1 MYKEYNGIKGDVY
14 MSKINNKK
22 LVKKCL
28 KKVIE
33 GLLLATIITTVTY
46 PITTVNAEVKSSATT
61 VKKVSRKN
69 FIKDCYARNKT
80 LAEVLTLMEEN
91 TVDAANDMWNLENYA
106 SNYYNYY
113 AELKELL
120 YTKEEQKSLGKHQLK
135 IAKQWNKAL
144 THIMLACDSYY
155 QAFVCGYDDY
165 ALTSATEE
173 VDAFTSEYTR
183 YTDKI
188 DAYIEKYNLQSVIR
202 G

>member
-1 MYKEYNGIKGDVY
+1 
-14 MSKINNKK
+14 MSKKVNNKK

-28 KKVIE
+28 KKIIE
-33 GLLLATIITTVTY
+33 GLVLATIVTTVTY
-46 PITTVNAEVKSSATT
+46 PVTTVNAEVKSSATT

-69 FIKDCYARNKT
+69 FVKDCYSRNKT
-80 LAEVLTLMEEN
+80 LSEVLTLMEEN
-91 TVDAANDMWNLENYA
+91 TIDAANDMWNLENYA

-135 IAKQWNKAL
+135 IAKQWNKSL

-165 ALTSATEE
+165 ALTSANEE

-183 YTDKI
+183 YTDKV
-188 DAYIEKYNLQSVIR
+188 DAYIEKYNLQSVIK

>member
-1 MYKEYNGIKGDVY
+1 MKRKE
-14 MSKINNKK
+14 NKK
-22 LVKKCL
+22 MVKKCL

-69 FIKDCYARNKT
+69 FVKDCYARNKT
-80 LAEVLTLMEEN
+80 LSEVLTLMEEN
-91 TVDAANDMWNLENYA
+91 TIDASNDTWNLENYA
-106 SNYYNYY
+106 SSYYSYY

-165 ALTSATEE
+165 ALASANEE

>member
-1 MYKEYNGIKGDVY
+1 
-14 MSKINNKK
+14 MSKKINRKK

-33 GLLLATIITTVTY
+33 GLVLATIVTTVTY
-46 PITTVNAEVKSSATT
+46 PLTVKAETNSATT
-61 VKKVSRKN
+61 VKKISRKN
-69 FIKDCYARNKT
+69 FVKDCYNRNRV
-80 LAEVLTLMEEN
+80 LSEVLTLMEEN
-91 TVDAANDMWNLENYA
+91 TVDAANDMFNLESYA

-120 YTKEEQKSLGKHQLK
+120 YTKEEQKALGKQQK
-135 IAKQWNKAL
+135 KVAKQWNEAI

-173 VDAFTSEYTR
+173 VDAFTSEYNK
-183 YTDKI
+183 YMNKV
-188 DAYIEKYNLQSVIR
+188 DAYIEKYKLQSVIK

>member
-1 MYKEYNGIKGDVY
+1 
-14 MSKINNKK
+14 MSKKINNKK

-33 GLLLATIITTVTY
+33 GLLLTTIVTTVTY
-46 PITTVNAEVKSSATT
+46 PITTAKAEVNSSATT
-61 VKKVSRKN
+61 VKKVSRKQ
-69 FIKDCYARNKT
+69 FVKDCYSRNKT

-91 TVDAANDMWNLENYA
+91 TVNAANDTWNLSAYA

-120 YTKEEQKSLGKHQLK
+120 YTKEEQKALGKQQK
-135 IAKQWNKAL
+135 KVAKQWNKAL

-155 QAFVCGYDDY
+155 QAFICGYDDA
-165 ALTSATEE
+165 ALTSANEE
-173 VDAFTSEYTR
+173 VDSFTSEYSK
-183 YTDKI
+183 YTNKI
-188 DAYIEKYNLQSVIR
+188 DAYIEKYKLQSVIK

>member
-1 MYKEYNGIKGDVY
+1 
-14 MSKINNKK
+14 MSKKVNNKK

-33 GLLLATIITTVTY
+33 GLLLTTIVTTVAY
-46 PITTVNAEVKSSATT
+46 PITTAKAEVKSSATT

-69 FIKDCYARNKT
+69 FVKDCYSKNKT
-80 LAEVLTLMEEN
+80 LAEVLNIMEEN
-91 TVDAANDMWNLENYA
+91 TVNAANDMFNLESYA

-120 YTKEEQKSLGKHQLK
+120 YTKEEQKALGKQQNK

-155 QAFVCGYDDY
+155 QAFICGYDDA
-165 ALTSATEE
+165 ALTSANEE
-173 VDAFTSEYTR
+173 VDSFTSEYSK
-183 YTDKI
+183 YTNKI
-188 DAYIEKYNLQSVIR
+188 DAYIEKYKLQSVIK

>member
-1 MYKEYNGIKGDVY
+1 
-14 MSKINNKK
+14 MSKKVNNKK
-22 LVKKCL
+22 IVKKCL

-33 GLLLATIITTVTY
+33 GLVLATIITTVTY
-46 PITTVNAEVKSSATT
+46 PLTVNAEVKSSATT

-69 FIKDCYARNKT
+69 FVKDCYSRNKT
-80 LAEVLTLMEEN
+80 LSEVLTLMEEN
-91 TVDAANDMWNLENYA
+91 TIDAANDMWNLESYA

-120 YTKEEQKSLGKHQLK
+120 YTKEEQKALGKQQKK
-135 IAKQWNKAL
+135 IAKQWNKSL

-165 ALTSATEE
+165 ALTSANEE
-173 VDAFTSEYTR
+173 VDAFTSTYNK
-183 YTDKI
+183 YMKQV
-188 DAYIEKYNLQSVIR
+188 DAYIEKYNLQSVIK

>member
-1 MYKEYNGIKGDVY
+1 
-14 MSKINNKK
+14 MSKKVNNKK

-33 GLLLATIITTVTY
+33 GLLLATIVTTVA
-46 PITTVNAEVKSSATT
+46 PLTTVNAETTSATT

-69 FIKDCYARNKT
+69 FVKDCYSRNKT
-80 LAEVLTLMEEN
+80 LSEVLTLMEEN
-91 TVDAANDMWNLENYA
+91 TIDAANDMWNLENYA

-135 IAKQWNKAL
+135 IAKQWNKSL

-165 ALTSATEE
+165 ALTSANEE

-183 YTDKI
+183 YTDKV
-188 DAYIEKYNLQSVIR
+188 DAYIEKYNLQSVIK

>member
-1 MYKEYNGIKGDVY
+1 

-33 GLLLATIITTVTY
+33 GLVLATIVTTVA
-46 PITTVNAEVKSSATT
+46 PLTTVKAEVKSSATT

-69 FIKDCYARNKT
+69 FVKDCYSRNKT
-80 LAEVLTLMEEN
+80 LSEVLTLMEEN
-91 TVDAANDMWNLENYA
+91 TIDAANDMWNLENYA
-106 SNYYNYY
+106 SNYYTYY
-113 AELKELL
+113 AELKELI
-120 YTKEEQKSLGKHQLK
+120 YTKEEQKALGKHQLK
-135 IAKQWNKAL
+135 IAKQWNKSL

-165 ALTSATEE
+165 ALTSANEE
-173 VDAFTSEYTR
+173 VDAFTSEYSK
-183 YTDKI
+183 YLDKV
-188 DAYIEKYNLQSVIR
+188 DAYIEKYNLQSVIK

>member
-1 MYKEYNGIKGDVY
+1 
-14 MSKINNKK
+14 MSKKVNNKK

-33 GLLLATIITTVTY
+33 GLVIATIVTTVTY
-46 PITTVNAEVKSSATT
+46 PITTTKAEVNSSATT
-61 VKKVSRKN
+61 VKKVSRKQ
-69 FIKDCYARNKT
+69 FVKDCYSRNKT

-91 TVDAANDMWNLENYA
+91 TVNAANDTWNLSAYA

-120 YTKEEQKSLGKHQLK
+120 YTKEEQKALGKQQKK

-155 QAFVCGYDDY
+155 QAFICGYDDV
-165 ALTSATEE
+165 ALTSANEE
-173 VDAFTSEYTR
+173 VDSFTSEYSK
-183 YTDKI
+183 YMNKV
-188 DAYIEKYNLQSVIR
+188 DAYIEKYKLQSVIK

>member
-1 MYKEYNGIKGDVY
+1 

-22 LVKKCL
+22 IVKKCL

-33 GLLLATIITTVTY
+33 GLVLATIITTVTH
-46 PITTVNAEVKSSATT
+46 PLTVNAEVKSSATT

-69 FIKDCYARNKT
+69 FVKDCYSRNKT
-80 LAEVLTLMEEN
+80 LSEVLTLMEEN
-91 TVDAANDMWNLENYA
+91 TIDAANDMWNLESYA

-120 YTKEEQKSLGKHQLK
+120 YTKEEQKALGKHQLK
-135 IAKQWNKAL
+135 LAKQWNKSI

-165 ALTSATEE
+165 ALTSANEE
-173 VDAFTSEYTR
+173 VDAFTSTYSR
-183 YTDKI
+183 YMDQV
-188 DAYIEKYNLQSVIR
+188 DAYIEKYNLQSVIK

>member
-1 MYKEYNGIKGDVY
+1 
-14 MSKINNKK
+14 MSKKVNNKK

-33 GLLLATIITTVTY
+33 GLLLATIVTTVTY
-46 PITTVNAEVKSSATT
+46 PLTVKAETNSATT

-69 FIKDCYARNKT
+69 FVKDCYSRNKT

-91 TVDAANDMWNLENYA
+91 TVNASNDLWNLEGYA

-120 YTKEEQKSLGKHQLK
+120 YTKEEQKALGSKQLK

-165 ALTSATEE
+165 ALTSANEE
-173 VDAFTSEYTR
+173 VDAFTSEYSK
-183 YTDKI
+183 YMNQV
-188 DAYIEKYNLQSVIR
+188 DAYIEKYKLQSVIK

>member
-1 MYKEYNGIKGDVY
+1 
-14 MSKINNKK
+14 MSKKVNNKK
-22 LVKKCL
+22 IVKKCL

-33 GLLLATIITTVTY
+33 GLVLATIITTVTY
-46 PITTVNAEVKSSATT
+46 PLTVNAEVKSSATT

-69 FIKDCYARNKT
+69 FVKDCYSRNKT
-80 LAEVLTLMEEN
+80 LSEVLTLMEEN
-91 TVDAANDMWNLENYA
+91 TINSVNDMWNLENYA

-120 YTKEEQKSLGKHQLK
+120 YTKEEQKALGKHQLK
-135 IAKQWNKAL
+135 LAKQWNKSI

-165 ALTSATEE
+165 ALTSANEE
-173 VDAFTSEYTR
+173 VDAFTSTYNK
-183 YTDKI
+183 YMKQV
-188 DAYIEKYNLQSVIR
+188 DAYIEKYNLQSVIK

>member
-1 MYKEYNGIKGDVY
+1 

-33 GLLLATIITTVTY
+33 GLVLTTIVTTVAY
-46 PITTVNAEVKSSATT
+46 PITTAKAEVNSSATT

-69 FIKDCYARNKT
+69 FIKDCYSRNKT
-80 LAEVLTLMEEN
+80 LSEVLTLMEEN
-91 TVDAANDMWNLENYA
+91 TIDASNDLWNLEGYA

-120 YTKEEQKSLGKHQLK
+120 YTKEEQKALGSKQLK
-135 IAKQWNKAL
+135 IAKQWNEAI

-155 QAFVCGYDDY
+155 QAFICGYDDA
-165 ALTSATEE
+165 ALTSANEE
-173 VDAFTSEYTR
+173 VDAFTTEYSK
-183 YTDKI
+183 YMNQV
-188 DAYIEKYNLQSVIR
+188 DAYIEKYKLQSVIK

>member
-1 MYKEYNGIKGDVY
+1 MKRKE
-14 MSKINNKK
+14 NKK
-22 LVKKCL
+22 MVKKCL

-33 GLLLATIITTVTY
+33 GLLLATIVTTVAPQVTAFAE
-46 PITTVNAEVKSSATT
+46 TTTKATV
-61 VKKVSRKN
+61 VKKVSRKK

-80 LAEVLTLMEEN
+80 LSEVLTLMEEN
-91 TVDAANDMWNLENYA
+91 TLDAANDLWNLENYA
-106 SNYYNYY
+106 QSYYNYY

-120 YTKEEQKSLGKHQLK
+120 YTKEEQKALGKHQLK

-155 QAFVCGYDDY
+155 QAFVCGYDDA
-165 ALTSATEE
+165 ALISANEE

-183 YTDKI
+183 YTDKV
-188 DAYIEKYNLQSVIR
+188 DAYVEKYNLQSVIK

>member
-1 MYKEYNGIKGDVY
+1 
-14 MSKINNKK
+14 MSKKVNNKK

-46 PITTVNAEVKSSATT
+46 PLTVNAEVKSSATT

-69 FIKDCYARNKT
+69 FVKDCYSRNKT
-80 LAEVLTLMEEN
+80 LSEVLTLMEEN

-106 SNYYNYY
+106 KSYYNYY

-120 YTKEEQKSLGKHQLK
+120 YTKEEQKALGKHQLK
-135 IAKQWNKAL
+135 IAKQWNKSL

-155 QAFVCGYDDY
+155 QAFVCGYDDA
-165 ALTSATEE
+165 ALTSANEE
-173 VDAFTSEYTR
+173 VDAFTSEYIK
-183 YTDKI
+183 YI
-188 DAYIEKYNLQSVIR
+188 NQVDAYIEKYNLQSVIK